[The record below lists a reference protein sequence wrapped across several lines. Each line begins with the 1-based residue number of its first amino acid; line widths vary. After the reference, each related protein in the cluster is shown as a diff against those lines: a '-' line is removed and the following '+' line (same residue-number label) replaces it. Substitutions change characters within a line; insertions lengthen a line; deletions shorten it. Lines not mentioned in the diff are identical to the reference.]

1 MIKDRLYLLA
11 QIVSVMEEAVVK
23 LEKAYNNKNAEE
35 LEKAKN
41 TILEFQKRLAE
52 ELGSKK

>member
-1 MIKDRLYLLA
+1 MIKNRLYLLA
-11 QIVSVMEEAVVK
+11 QIVSVMEEAIVK
-23 LEKAYNNKNAEE
+23 LEESYNNKNAEE

-52 ELGSKK
+52 ELGRRK